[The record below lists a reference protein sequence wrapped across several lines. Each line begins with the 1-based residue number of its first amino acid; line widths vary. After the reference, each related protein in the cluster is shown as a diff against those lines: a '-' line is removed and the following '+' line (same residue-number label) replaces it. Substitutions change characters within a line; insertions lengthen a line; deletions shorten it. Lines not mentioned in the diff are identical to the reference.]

1 MNLTTNKQ
9 VLAPEVTG
17 LDVRTDK
24 FKTKRISLT
33 FVLPLT
39 LKSAATASLL
49 SRLLSRSTKEY
60 PTPVLLQR
68 KLLSL
73 YGARLSSHMMK
84 LGDAQLLNVSITVLN
99 EKYALKNEDLSCL
112 ATDLLCNSVFSPN
125 CENNAFI
132 EKDVEICRRLLIES
146 LEGLINDKRKYA
158 ISKMYG
164 EMCCDEPF
172 GIELGGDIET
182 ARAITKE
189 EIYDYWENMLQTA
202 PVLITVVGSNDPQP
216 IYTQIL
222 SYLNNKNRSPN
233 PFSASFHPKKI
244 VSVKETDETMQLT
257 QGKLVMGFR
266 TDISSLTQ
274 DNLALRMMCDIFGGS
289 PYSKL
294 FTVVREKMS
303 LCYYCAARL
312 QSQKGFICVD
322 SGVDN
327 ANITATKQ
335 GILDQLQ
342 AIQNGEFDDSV
353 IQASKM
359 SLADG
364 ARSVTDSAESIET
377 WYLARLF
384 DKNQITPDEFIK
396 NLSSITK
403 QDIVDA
409 AQGIVLDTVYTLR
422 PTEETK

>member
-9 VLAPEVTG
+9 VLAPEITG
-17 LDVRTDK
+17 LDIRTDK

-39 LKSAATASLL
+39 KQSAATASLL
-49 SRLLSRSTKEY
+49 SRLLARSTKEY

-73 YGARLSSHMMK
+73 YGARLSSHVMK
-84 LGDAQLLNVSITVLN
+84 LGDAQLLNVSVTVLN
-99 EKYALKNEDLSCL
+99 EKYALQGEDLSAL
-112 ATDLLCNSVFSPN
+112 ATELLCGSVFSPN
-125 CENNAFI
+125 CKENAFFT
-132 EKDVEICRRLLIES
+132 EDVEICRRLLIES

-164 EMCCDEPF
+164 EMCSDEPF

-182 ARAITKE
+182 AKTVTKE
-189 EIYDYWENMLQTA
+189 EVYNYWKNMLKTA
-202 PVLITVVGSNDPQP
+202 PVLISVVGSDDPQP

-222 SYLNNKNRSPN
+222 NYLNQQNRAPVPFTTAFNKKSVE
-233 PFSASFHPKKI
+233 KI
-244 VSVKETDETMQLT
+244 KEIDETMQLT

-266 TDISSLTQ
+266 THISSLTQ

-322 SGVDN
+322 SGVDT
-327 ANITATKQ
+327 ANIAATKQ
-335 GILDQLQ
+335 GILDQLT
-342 AIQNGEFDDSV
+342 AIQNGEFDESV
-353 IQASKM
+353 IEASKM

-364 ARSVTDSAESIET
+364 ARSVTDSGESIET

-384 DKNQITPDEFIK
+384 DKHQITPDQFIE

-409 AQGIVLDTVYTLR
+409 AQGVVLDTVYTLR
-422 PTEETK
+422 PTEEAK

>member
-9 VLAPEVTG
+9 ILAPEIIG
-17 LDVRTDK
+17 MDVRTDK

-39 LKSAATASLL
+39 KNSAATASLL

-60 PTPVLLQR
+60 PTPILLQR

-73 YGARLSSHMMK
+73 YGARLSSHVMK
-84 LGDAQLLNVSITVLN
+84 LGDAQLLNISITVLN
-99 EKYALKNEDLSCL
+99 EKYALQGENLSSL
-112 ATDLLCNSVFSPN
+112 ATELLCSSVFSPN
-125 CENNAFI
+125 CNENGFLDQ
-132 EKDVEICRRLLIES
+132 DVEICRRLLVES
-146 LEGLINDKRKYA
+146 LEGIINDKRKYA
-158 ISKMYG
+158 ISKMYS
-164 EMCCDEPF
+164 EMCFDEPF

-182 ARAITKE
+182 ANSITKE
-189 EIYDYWENMLQTA
+189 ELYNYWKNMLESA
-202 PVLITVVGSNDPQP
+202 PAYNTVVGDDDPQP
-216 IYTQIL
+216 IYNQIL
-222 SYLNNKNRSPN
+222 TFLNHKDRSPI
-233 PFSASFHPKKI
+233 PFSVSFSKKE
-244 VSVKETDETMQLT
+244 VEKVKELDETMQLT

-274 DNLALRMMCDIFGGS
+274 DNLSLRMMCDIFGGS

-322 SGVDN
+322 SGVDSE
-327 ANITATKQ
+327 NIIATKQ
-335 GILDQLQ
+335 GILDQLK
-342 AIQNGEFDDSV
+342 AIQNGEFDDA
-353 IQASKM
+353 IIEASRM

-384 DKNQITPDEFIK
+384 DKNQITPNQFIE

-403 QDIVDA
+403 EDIIDA
-409 AQGIVLDTVYTLR
+409 AKGVVLDTVYTLR